1 MILKDY
7 MRKMKTRFW
16 GDILDVSLDAG
27 REAWSIRLC
36 ARESRRCWAA
46 DSEERDTW

>member
-16 GDILDVSLDAG
+16 GDILDVSVDAG
-27 REAWSIRLC
+27 RGVWNIRLC
-36 ARESRRCWAA
+36 VRELRLCWTA
-46 DSEERDTW
+46 DSEGRDIW